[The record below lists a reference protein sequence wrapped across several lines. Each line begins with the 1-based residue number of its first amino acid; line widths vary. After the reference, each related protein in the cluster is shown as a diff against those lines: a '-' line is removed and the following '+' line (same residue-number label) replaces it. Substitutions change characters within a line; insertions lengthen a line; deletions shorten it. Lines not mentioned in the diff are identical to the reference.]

1 MMPDPADD
9 AALFRAW
16 TAGEKRAG
24 AALIERHYDSVERFF
39 DTKVADR
46 AEDLAQ
52 LTFLRCA
59 EAATTWRGDGGF
71 RAFLFGVARNVL
83 REHIRGRVRDGRRP
97 MDFDTASIAD
107 LVPGA
112 ATLAARSAEQLQLA
126 RALQRLPLDLQEL
139 VELYY
144 WEELSVEELA
154 ACVGVPA
161 GTIKSRLHRARALL
175 KEAMDALP
183 EGEEGREGA
192 RTLLRQWV
200 ERVRG

>member
-1 MMPDPADD
+1 MMRDPADD

-59 EAATTWRGDGGF
+59 EAAPTWRGDGGF

-112 ATLAARSAEQLQLA
+112 ATLASRSAEQLQLA

-144 WEELSVEELA
+144 WEELSVDELA
-154 ACVGVPA
+154 DCVGVPA

-183 EGEEGREGA
+183 EAEEGREGA